1 MTRPSRL
8 TDAES
13 ALRKYALTYPEA
25 HEEFPWGH
33 STIKVKG
40 KVFLIFSH
48 GREDEGEVV
57 LNLTVKLPES
67 GRWALTLPYT
77 EPTGYGLGKSGW
89 VSASFGAKDEVPL
102 DILEQWVD
110 ESFRAVAPK
119 RVLARL
125 ESESEK
131 PTTEAQRT
139 QRNSQ
144 RKQKKSRRSS
154 L

>member
-1 MTRPSRL
+1 MARPRHL
-8 TDAES
+8 TNAES
-13 ALRKYALTYPEA
+13 ALRQYALTYPES
-25 HEEFPWGH
+25 HEDFPWGH
-33 STIKVKG
+33 CAIKVKG
-40 KVFLIFSH
+40 KVFLILSH

-119 RVLARL
+119 RVLAKMQRV
-125 ESESEK
+125 SEE

-139 QRNSQ
+139 QRKAQ
-144 RKQKKSRRSS
+144 RFPKKSRRSS

>member
-1 MTRPSRL
+1 
-8 TDAES
+8 
-13 ALRKYALTYPEA
+13 LRKYALSYPDAAED
-25 HEEFPWGH
+25 FPWGH
-33 STIKVKG
+33 CAIKVKG
-40 KVFLIFSH
+40 KVFLILSH
-48 GREDEGEVV
+48 GREDASEVV

-89 VSASFGAKDEVPL
+89 VSASFGAKDEIPL

-125 ESESEK
+125 DNECEQ
-131 PTTEAQRT
+131 PTIEAHKT

-144 RKQKKSRRSS
+144 RKQRKSRRSS
-154 L
+154 R

>member
-1 MTRPSRL
+1 MPRPKNL
-8 TDAES
+8 THAES
-13 ALRKYALTYPEA
+13 ALRKYALAFPET
-25 HEEFPWGH
+25 HEDFPWGH
-33 STIKVKG
+33 CAIKVKG

-48 GREDEGEVV
+48 GREGEVV

-89 VSASFGAKDEVPL
+89 VSASFAAKDEVPL

-119 RVLARL
+119 RVLAKM
-125 ESESEK
+125 ESEREK
-131 PTTEAQRT
+131 PTTEAQSKP
-139 QRNSQ
+139 RNSQ
-144 RKQKKSRRSS
+144 RKQRTSRRSS

>member
-1 MTRPSRL
+1 MTRPRQL

-13 ALRKYALTYPEA
+13 ALRQYALAFPEA

-33 STIKVKG
+33 RTIKVKG

-57 LNLTVKLPES
+57 LNVTVKLPES

-77 EPTGYGLGKSGW
+77 APTGYGLGKSGW
-89 VSASFGAKDEVPL
+89 VSASFGAKDEIPL
-102 DILEQWVD
+102 DILEQWID

-119 RVLARL
+119 RVMAKLAHVQAGGRQATSEVTAPKPKRKKRL
-125 ESESEK
+125 
-131 PTTEAQRT
+131 P
-139 QRNSQ
+139 
-144 RKQKKSRRSS
+144 
-154 L
+154 